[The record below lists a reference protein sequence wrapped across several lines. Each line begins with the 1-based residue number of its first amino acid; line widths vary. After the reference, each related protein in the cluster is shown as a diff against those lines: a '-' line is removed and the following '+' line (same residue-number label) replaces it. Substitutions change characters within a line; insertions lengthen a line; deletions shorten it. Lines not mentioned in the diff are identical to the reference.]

1 MAMNKSRRTSNINNV
16 VQYDTSGN
24 VTIPQIDNAN
34 IDTDEFLVSDNGT
47 IKFRTGS
54 EVLSDIGGQG
64 AITLTTTGTTGAA
77 TLVGNTLNIPQY
89 VTGAGFVPVG
99 RQLTINGVTYDL
111 SADRTWSITAGVS
124 SVSGTAPINAANVS
138 GAVTISIDQADT
150 DTDGYLSSVDW
161 NTFNGKQPAGSYITA
176 LTGEVTAAGPGSV
189 AATIS
194 NAAVIAKVL
203 TGLSITGSAITS
215 SDSLL
220 SAMGK
225 LQNQING
232 LTGSLIYKGSW
243 NAATNTPTINS
254 GVGVAGNFYIVTTP
268 GSTTIDGTSSWAV
281 GDWIIFSGAV
291 WQKVPNTNTV
301 VSVNSYTGAVVL
313 TTDDIAEDAS
323 PTNLWFTNARAQAAI
338 TGGASSIVTSDLT
351 ASRALASNASGKVV
365 VSAVTSTE
373 LGYLTGTTSAVQ
385 TQIDGKEPTIAA
397 AATDPTLK
405 YWRGDKSWQTLPVYT
420 FNSLSPMTTLGDI
433 IYGGA
438 SGAGTRLAGN
448 TTANRRFLRQT
459 GTGTVS
465 AAPAWDGLVSGDIPN
480 NSAEAG
486 SVANSLTFKA
496 DGTGA
501 AATVTYNGS
510 TARTISYNS
519 IGAQPASVNLDSLAG
534 LTYGSAS
541 AIVRM
546 TAANTFTLDTGNYLA
561 LVSQTAAKFL
571 ASPTGAAG
579 VPSFRT
585 IVAADIPTLNQNT
598 TGSAATLTTARTLTI
613 GATGKTFDGSA
624 DRTWTLAEIGAI
636 GNPMTT
642 LGDIIYGGAAGAV
655 TRLAGSTSSSKRFLT
670 QTGDGTVS
678 AAPAWGSI
686 AAGDV
691 PTLNQN
697 TTGSAATLTTAR
709 TFTIG
714 GTGKSFDGSANVSW
728 TLAEVGAL
736 SNSSTSTQ
744 SGYFGD
750 IYLYDDGTPSH
761 YLQITNS
768 ANLTAARILSINV
781 NDANRTISLEGN
793 LTVSAAATVSGTNTG
808 DQTNISGNAATATK
822 LETSRNINGVGFDG
836 SANITITANTPTSL
850 TFNDGG
856 AGATTGT
863 TFNGG
868 TARTISY
875 NTIGAQPLSTNLSSL
890 AGLTFASTS
899 FVKMTAAGT
908 FGLDT
913 NTYLTGNQ
921 TVTLTGDVTG
931 SGATS
936 IATTIGA
943 GKVTNTM
950 LAGSINYSK
959 MDSGT
964 VPTWNQNTTGSAATL
979 TTARNINGTSFNG
992 SANITTASW
1001 GTARTITIGATG
1013 KSVDGSGDVS
1023 WSLGEIGAQAAG
1035 SYVTTN
1041 TYQSITGYKEFASYG
1056 SGNKTG
1062 FLCNN
1067 ATTGFMFFQNVS
1079 TGKTWDWEILSDGTI
1094 NLNESGVSARFMLY
1108 AGGGG
1113 RVFGN
1118 LTANG
1123 FFESSDIRYKEVLH
1137 TNPVV
1142 DLSSIE
1148 VIKYRFTDDLSGQV
1162 RYGYSAQDV
1171 QSVCADL
1178 VSEKDERLYL
1188 NYSDV
1193 HTLKIA
1199 ALEKEI
1205 KELKLKLGI

>member
-1 MAMNKSRRTSNINNV
+1 
-16 VQYDTSGN
+16 
-24 VTIPQIDNAN
+24 
-34 IDTDEFLVSDNGT
+34 
-47 IKFRTGS
+47 
-54 EVLSDIGGQG
+54 
-64 AITLTTTGTTGAA
+64 
-77 TLVGNTLNIPQY
+77 
-89 VTGAGFVPVG
+89 
-99 RQLTINGVTYDL
+99 
-111 SADRTWSITAGVS
+111 
-124 SVSGTAPINAANVS
+124 
-138 GAVTISIDQADT
+138 
-150 DTDGYLSSVDW
+150 
-161 NTFNGKQPAGSYITA
+161 
-176 LTGEVTAAGPGSV
+176 
-189 AATIS
+189 
-194 NAAVIAKVL
+194 
-203 TGLSITGSAITS
+203 
-215 SDSLL
+215 
-220 SAMGK
+220 
-225 LQNQING
+225 
-232 LTGSLIYKGSW
+232 
-243 NAATNTPTINS
+243 
-254 GVGVAGNFYIVTTP
+254 
-268 GSTTIDGTSSWAV
+268 
-281 GDWIIFSGAV
+281 
-291 WQKVPNTNTV
+291 
-301 VSVNSYTGAVVL
+301 
-313 TTDDIAEDAS
+313 
-323 PTNLWFTNARAQAAI
+323 
-338 TGGASSIVTSDLT
+338 
-351 ASRALASNASGKVV
+351 
-365 VSAVTSTE
+365 
-373 LGYLTGTTSAVQ
+373 
-385 TQIDGKEPTIAA
+385 
-397 AATDPTLK
+397 
-405 YWRGDKSWQTLPVYT
+405 
-420 FNSLSPMTTLGDI
+420 MTTLGDI

-459 GTGTVS
+459 GTGSAS

-561 LVSQTAAKFL
+561 LVSQTQNRFL
-571 ASPTGAAG
+571 ASPNGSAG
-579 VPSFRT
+579 VPSFRA

-781 NDANRTISLEGN
+781 NDSNRTISLDGN

-808 DQTNISGNAATATK
+808 DQTNISGNAGTAT
-822 LETSRNINGVGFDG
+822 
-836 SANITITANTPTSL
+836 SL
-850 TFNDGG
+850 Q
-856 AGATTGT
+856 
-863 TFNGG
+863 
-868 TARTISY
+868 TARTL
-875 NTIGAQPLSTNLSSL
+875 TIG
-890 AGLTFASTS
+890 
-899 FVKMTAAGT
+899 
-908 FGLDT
+908 DT
-913 NTYLTGNQ
+913 
-921 TVTLTGDVTG
+921 
-931 SGATS
+931 
-936 IATTIGA
+936 
-943 GKVTNTM
+943 GK
-950 LAGSINYSK
+950 
-959 MDSGT
+959 
-964 VPTWNQNTTGSAATL
+964 
-979 TTARNINGTSFNG
+979 SFNG
-992 SANITTASW
+992 TAN
-1001 GTARTITIGATG
+1001 
-1013 KSVDGSGDVS
+1013 VS
-1023 WSLGEIGAQAAG
+1023 WSLAEIGAQAAG

-1056 SGNKTG
+1056 SSNKTG

-1079 TGKTWDWEILSDGTI
+1079 TGKTWDWEILSNGTL
-1094 NLNESGVSARFMLY
+1094 NLNESGVSSRLMLY
-1108 AGGGG
+1108 AGGGA
-1113 RVFGN
+1113 RVYGN
-1118 LTANG
+1118 MTADA
-1123 FFESSDIRYKEVLH
+1123 FFEASDIRYKEVLH

-1142 DLSSIE
+1142 DLSSID

-1162 RYGYSAQDV
+1162 RYGYSAQDI
-1171 QSVCADL
+1171 QAICADL
-1178 VSEKDERLYL
+1178 VTEKDERLYL

-1199 ALEKEI
+1199 ALEKRVKEL
-1205 KELKLKLGI
+1205 ELKLGL